1 MIQETMLRRAENIKD
16 QLVAWRRDFHQH
28 PDLSFQETRTANVV
42 AQAMEEM
49 GYTVRTQVG
58 KTGVTADLGSG
69 SPTFAIRADMDALP
83 ISEENDVPYASSV
96 PGAMHACGHDA
107 HTAMALGAAAL
118 LAQTPFSGRVR
129 FLFQPAEENRDEE
142 GYGGAQRM
150 VQDGALEG
158 VDAVLALHVDASSN
172 AGRIKVSA
180 GPMTAGSDS
189 FRVVLSGKGGHG
201 AYPQNTVDPIYLAA
215 HVILA
220 IHGIVSRRVEPGKA
234 AVISLS
240 AINAGGAGT
249 VIPER
254 LEFSGSIRYRDP
266 AVRVVVHQE
275 LTKALQI
282 AQTLGGD
289 YQLSIQAGNQ
299 PVINDPLVTD
309 LVRQVASDLLGP
321 DCFKDPEYGMAG
333 EDFSV
338 MTASVPGMMFS
349 LGSRLEGE
357 MRPHHNPR
365 FDIDE
370 RCLPMGTAILA
381 ETALRY
387 LSQA

>member
-1 MIQETMLRRAENIKD
+1 MSQETMLHRAEKIKE
-16 QLVAWRRDFHQH
+16 QLVAWRRDFHRH
-28 PDLSFQETRTANVV
+28 PELSFQETRTAGVV
-42 AQAMEEM
+42 AREMETL

-69 SPTFAIRADMDALP
+69 SPTLGIRADMDALP
-83 ISEENDVPYASSV
+83 VSEQNDVPYASSV
-96 PGAMHACGHDA
+96 PGVMHACGHDA
-107 HTAMALGAAAL
+107 HTAMALGAAML
-118 LAQTPFSGRVR
+118 LAETPFSGRIR
-129 FLFQPAEENRDEE
+129 FLFQPAEENRDKE

-158 VDAVLALHVDASSN
+158 VDAVLALHVDNSSK

-189 FRVVLSGKGGHG
+189 FQVLLLGKGGHG

-220 IHGIVSRRVEPGKA
+220 INGIVSRRITPGKA
-234 AVISLS
+234 AVISLG
-240 AINAGGAGT
+240 AINAGGEGA

-254 LEFSGSIRYRDP
+254 LDFFGSIRYRDP
-266 AVRVVVHQE
+266 AVRTVIHAE
-275 LTKALQI
+275 LEKALQI
-282 AQTLGGD
+282 ARTLGGD
-289 YQLSIQAGNQ
+289 YQLSIRAGNQ
-299 PVINDPLVTD
+299 PVINDPHITD
-309 LVRQVASDLLGP
+309 LVRQVAADLLGP
-321 DCFKDPEYGMAG
+321 DCFKHPEYGMAG

-338 MTASVPGMMFS
+338 MTTAVPGMMFS
-349 LGSRLEGE
+349 LGSALEGE
-357 MRPHHNPR
+357 MRSHHNPR

-387 LSQA
+387 LAQA